1 MKFFTLQF
9 HMRMIY
15 FYMSSENG
23 STIGLTAEHALP
35 TSVGTAG
42 IDFLRSFGRAYFN
55 VEQRIADQT
64 VFQHTY
70 ETFTKESLEHGR
82 RRHVFRARVSEEVG
96 AVVENGNYPLEVALP
111 LHAIDDATTDHII
124 VVADDIE
131 SISVPEWNAVYQYWR
146 SPFTHDM
153 SFDRMTRAV
162 DHGGTQFH
170 LTNQPNEQDIDTL
183 AKLWFAFGWTRPQIS
198 DYVQARSFDT
208 GSAWFSGVR
217 DRTTNQ
223 LVAACCGEQLNLSG
237 VSIVE
242 STEWATAAGY
252 EGHGLCQASVTGL
265 IAQILADTEYA
276 GRGTPLIMGEFNMTS
291 RADMVARSVGMTIP
305 YVEGVHGLEN
315 TPRQVMRQNVSVFDR
330 HPRNNRSF
338 SSLQES
344 ERVWFRDA
352 YRGVP
357 YTYLRNFIVGML
369 PKSRINT
376 LYTKNAV
383 ENILSMY
390 I

>member
-1 MKFFTLQF
+1 MIFFTLQWDV
-9 HMRMIY
+9 RMIY
-15 FYMSSENG
+15 FHMSSENG
-23 STIGLTAEHALP
+23 STIGHIAEHALP
-35 TSVGTAG
+35 TSVGFG
-42 IDFLRSFGRAYFN
+42 GKDFLRSFGRAYFN
-55 VEQRIADQT
+55 VEQRIVDPT
-64 VFQHTY
+64 VFQREY
-70 ETFTKESLEHGR
+70 ETFSRESFQHGR

-96 AVVENGNYPLEVALP
+96 ASVEQGTYPLEVALP
-111 LHAIDDATTDHII
+111 LHAIDETTTDHML

-131 SISVPEWNAVYQYWR
+131 QVSVPEWNAVYQYWR

-153 SFDRMTRAV
+153 SLDRMTRAV

-170 LTNQPNEQDIDTL
+170 LTNQPNEHDIETL
-183 AKLWFAFGWTRPQIS
+183 TKLWFAFGWTRPQIS
-198 DYVQARSFDT
+198 DYIEQRVFDT
-208 GSAWFSGVR
+208 DAAWFSGVR
-217 DRTTNQ
+217 DKTTNE

-242 STEWATAAGY
+242 STEWATAQGY

-265 IAQILADTEYA
+265 IAQILHDTEYR

-305 YVEGVHGLEN
+305 YVEGVRGLEQ

-330 HPRNNRSF
+330 HPRNNRSYA
-338 SSLQES
+338 SLQES
-344 ERVWFRDA
+344 EKVWFRDA

-369 PKSRINT
+369 PKSRIDT

-390 I
+390 Q